1 MFKLALRSLIDKK
14 LRFALTTLV
23 VVIGVMFVVGSFT
36 LTDSL
41 RSTFSGLAEDI
52 AQGAD
57 LTVRASRGDGFG
69 GDFDQPTMPEA
80 VAGRVAGVDGVG
92 TVRPAVAAL
101 NVFMVDG
108 GGEPIRPPGPPAL
121 GFSFNPGTFF
131 IAEGRQ
137 PGGPGQFAA
146 DTATAADNGLRIGET
161 YQIIGPV
168 SAEPF
173 ELVGVFNFG
182 DPDSH
187 TGLGQTMAAFELD
200 EAQRFFGL
208 NDVYQELDVVV
219 AASAEIPDVQARLEA
234 ELGDGFDVITAE
246 VNVAEQ
252 EDDFNQVV
260 DIFNTILLVFAF
272 IAVFVSAFIINNTFQ
287 IIIGQRVREIGL
299 WRAIGATPRQVSR
312 SVLTESAIV
321 GVVATVLGIGLGLV
335 LAVVLRAILEVI
347 GFPLPPGPLTLQ
359 PRTVVLAAFVGL
371 GVTMVSSIAPA
382 MRARRISPVAALT
395 ADFRLGATGLRRRL
409 IGGGAVFAAGV
420 AALAAGMTAGLD
432 TVPTFVLLGIGAVL
446 SFVGINVV
454 SPAFARPAASALGR
468 PVKALFGV
476 SGRLA
481 RDNAAREPRRTAST
495 AGALMIGLS
504 LMGLAAVVGE
514 SMKKTFVNIIE
525 NAVEADYFI
534 QSDFSGFGPPPGFPA
549 RVADEIEALDE
560 IESVVRVQ
568 WAFSGLSV
576 DGEPRDIVA
585 LDMALAETHFDGQ
598 VSSGDMASG
607 DPLTALALHSD
618 SAASLGVGVGGT
630 VEATFPDNQT
640 DTLTVVAV
648 YEDAAIYGNWVI
660 DGALWDRHFNR
671 NDLAFASARI
681 ASLPDGADEASQ
693 AALSEAS
700 RAAVDGVIDRYPTV
714 KVENQAEFRQTQE
727 SQLTSLIRVIEVL
740 IGLSFFI
747 ALIGIINTLSLS
759 VFERTRE
766 IGLLRSV
773 GMTRRQLRRSI
784 YWEAFIVAVF
794 GGLLGV
800 TVGTVFGV
808 ATTLALPESFV
819 QLVAVPWLDLVAF
832 VAISAAAGL
841 LAAILP
847 ALRAGR
853 MNILDAIAHE

>member
-14 LRFALTTLV
+14 LRFALTTFV
-23 VVIGVMFVVGSFT
+23 VVLGVMFVVGSFT

-80 VAGRVAGVDGVG
+80 MAERVAGVDGVD

-108 GGEPIRPPGPPAL
+108 EGEPIRPPGPPAL
-121 GFSFNPGTFF
+121 GFSFSPGTFF
-131 IAEGRQ
+131 TTDGRQ
-137 PGGPGQFAA
+137 PGAPGEFAA
-146 DTATAADNGLRIGET
+146 DTATASDHGLRIGET
-161 YQIIGPV
+161 YQIIGPI

-208 NDVYQELDVVV
+208 DGVYQELDVLVTAGTDV
-219 AASAEIPDVQARLEA
+219 AEVQARLEA
-234 ELGDGFDVITAE
+234 ELGDGFDVLTAE
-246 VNVAEQ
+246 VNAAEQ

-312 SVLTESAIV
+312 SVITESAIV
-321 GVVATVLGIGLGLV
+321 GVVATVVGIGLGLV
-335 LAVVLRAILEVI
+335 LAVVLRVILEAI

-359 PRTVVLAAFVGL
+359 PRTVLLAAVVGL

-382 MRARRISPVAALT
+382 LKARHISPVAALA
-395 ADFRLGATGLRRRL
+395 ADFRLGAAGLRRRL
-409 IGGGAVFAAGV
+409 IGGGTVFAAGV

-454 SPAFARPAASALGR
+454 SPAFAGSAASALGR
-468 PVKALFGV
+468 PVSALFGV

-504 LMGLAAVVGE
+504 LMGLAAVVGQ
-514 SMKKTFVNIIE
+514 SMKKTFIDIID

-534 QSDFSGFGPPPGFPA
+534 QSDASGFGPPPGFPA
-549 RVADEIEALDE
+549 QVADEIEALDE
-560 IESVVRVQ
+560 IESVVRIQ

-585 LDMALAETHFDGQ
+585 LDMALAETHFDGR
-598 VSSGDMASG
+598 VTSGDMAAG

-618 SAASLGVGVGGT
+618 SATSLGVGIGGT

-640 DTLTVVAV
+640 ETLTVVAV
-648 YEDAAIYGNWVI
+648 YEDAAVYGNWVI

-681 ASLPDGADEASQ
+681 AGLADGADEASQ
-693 AALSEAS
+693 AGLLEAS

-784 YWEAFIVAVF
+784 YWEALIVAVF

-808 ATTLALPESFV
+808 ATTLALPGSFV
-819 QLVAVPWLDLVAF
+819 QTVAVPWLDLVTF
-832 VAISAAAGL
+832 VAISAVAGL

-847 ALRAGR
+847 AVRAGR